1 MRNLKLVAGLMLML
15 VASLIL
21 GLQVAAACVE
31 PSRCMGAALN
41 PELPEFKS
49 IVETA
54 PVTFQWSVYPDA
66 TEYTLKVKSKGA
78 DKWTKFKVPAS
89 VCEGT
94 SCRFT
99 TPDDMEFYEGSKYI
113 WRVQT
118 KIGDHKIKGMKGK
131 FTFHPIGM

>member
-1 MRNLKLVAGLMLML
+1 MRNLILAAGLMLML

-21 GLQVAAACVE
+21 GLKVAAACVE
-31 PSRCMGAALN
+31 PSRCIGSVLY

-66 TEYTLKVKSKGA
+66 TEYTLKVRSKWA
-78 DKWTKFKVPAS
+78 DKWTKFKVPSSA
-89 VCEGT
+89 CEGI

-99 TPDDMEFYEGSKYI
+99 TPDDMKFSEGTMYI
-113 WRVQT
+113 WRVHT
-118 KIGDHKIKGMKGK
+118 KIDDHKAKGKKGK
-131 FTFHPIGM
+131 FIFHPIGR